1 MQMVI
6 IDTARIFVARPV
18 AALALGVSL
27 PTLDRLIRDGRI
39 ESARVGRR
47 VLVKRESLERLAE
60 TTKKLGKAI
69 NN

>member
-1 MQMVI
+1 MQIVI
-6 IDTARIFVARPV
+6 ADTARIFVARPV

-47 VLVKRESLERLAE
+47 VLILKSSLE
-60 TTKKLGKAI
+60 KLVK
-69 NN
+69 N

>member
-6 IDTARIFVARPV
+6 TDTVRIFVARPV

-27 PTLDRLIRDGRI
+27 PMLDRLIRDGRI

-47 VLVKRESLERLAE
+47 VLVKRESLDRLDD
-60 TTKKLGKAI
+60 TGS
-69 NN
+69 